1 VHDVQVT
8 VLVRGRVQGVGF
20 RWWTRARAAELGLR
34 GVARNL
40 VDGRVEIVAVGPEA
54 RCQALLDAL
63 RGPKA
68 PGLVRAVTEAWSVP
82 EGSWTGFGV
91 D

>member
-1 VHDVQVT
+1 MHDVQVT

-20 RWWTRARAAELGLR
+20 RWWTRARAVELGLR

-40 VDGRVEIVAVGPEA
+40 VDGRVEIVAVGPEG

-63 RGPKA
+63 RGPSA
-68 PGLVRAVTEAWSVP
+68 PGIVRAVTEVWSEP
-82 EGSWTGFGV
+82 DGSWTGFGV